1 MEITPKP
8 NFVGSPNTDGQS
20 SAMEEKEIDL
30 FLIGDGTI
38 DTEKNMKGIYI
49 ARK

>member
-1 MEITPKP
+1 
-8 NFVGSPNTDGQS
+8 
-20 SAMEEKEIDL
+20 MEEKAIDL

-38 DTEKNMKGIYI
+38 DTEKNMKAIYI

>member
-20 SAMEEKEIDL
+20 SAMKEKEVEL
-30 FLIGDGTI
+30 FYIVDGTI
-38 DTEKNMKGIYI
+38 DTEKT
-49 ARK
+49 